1 MRQFLVS
8 AGSLV
13 TLCAPCAL
21 AAAPTIYPLDGVPGS
36 RGVSARA
43 MAADGTVV
51 GGNSV
56 GGQAT
61 VWTKGSSGYA
71 PQLLPLLAGQDDGF
85 ANAVNSGGTIAGYQV
100 DQAGNPTAT
109 VWQRGGASG
118 AYAASALPVPSG
130 AVGASAYAI
139 NASGQVAGFGV
150 TATGSTF
157 GVVWQPLPAGYVA
170 QPLDAPAAMN
180 TSYVAT
186 AINDRGVVAG
196 YGEVADAPYVPA
208 VWEGGRGKGVIVVQG
223 AVATAINN
231 NGVGA
236 GVDTSSGDVLPM
248 AIAPYE
254 GDYYGATLPINGVG
268 GYGASNHV
276 NNNDVL
282 VGNAVD
288 PTDTTTGHVAALW
301 NPTDTYWDYVNLQT
315 WLTGKSPT
323 LGQRWTLRDANFI
336 SDSGWVVGDGVYNA
350 YAPFVDAGY
359 ERSFVM
365 DVSSIAA
372 PEPGARAWV
381 GVVGIGLLGRR
392 RTQSSPSDRG

>member
-1 MRQFLVS
+1 MRQLVLS
-8 AGSLV
+8 TGPLV
-13 TLCAPCAL
+13 ALCAPCAL
-21 AAAPTIYPLDGVPGS
+21 AAAPTIFPLDGVPGAN
-36 RGVSARA
+36 GVSARA

-51 GGNSV
+51 GGNSS

-61 VWTKGSSGYA
+61 VWTKGPTGYT
-71 PQLLPLLAGQDDGF
+71 PQLLPLMAGQDDGF
-85 ANAVNSGGTIAGYQV
+85 ANWVNLSGTIAGYQV
-100 DQAGNPTAT
+100 DTAGNPTAT

-118 AYAASALPVPSG
+118 AYAASALPMPGG
-130 AVGASAYAI
+130 AVGASAYSI
-139 NASGQVAGFGV
+139 NASGQVAGFGM

-157 GVVWQPLPAGYVA
+157 GVVWQPQPGGYVA
-170 QPLDAPAAMN
+170 QVLDAPVGMNGSTVAA
-180 TSYVAT
+180 
-186 AINDRGVVAG
+186 AINDHGVVAG
-196 YGEVADAPYVPA
+196 YGEVTNAPYVPA
-208 VWEGGRGKGVIVVQG
+208 VWEGGRGQGVVVVKG

-236 GVDTSSGDVLPM
+236 GVDMSSGDVLPM
-248 AIAPYE
+248 VIAPYE
-254 GDYYGATLPINGVG
+254 GDYYGASLPIAGVG
-268 GYGASNHV
+268 GHGASNYV

-288 PTDTTTGHVAALW
+288 PSDAATGHVAALW

-323 LGQRWTLRDANFI
+323 LGQRWTLRDSNFI
-336 SDSGWVVGDGVYNA
+336 SDSGWVVGDGEYNP

-372 PEPGARAWV
+372 PEPVAMAWV
-381 GVVGIGLLGRR
+381 GVLGTVLLGRR
-392 RTQSSPSDRG
+392 RRAPLPVAR